1 MSYDKFMLYRKL
13 EELDVELVTMKNY
26 VNNASSPISINY
38 DLLSKIF
45 WTDDGGFLDN
55 EYDEVVNYWNRA
67 WRSLCDNKG
76 VAFHLGDGY
85 VQVGL
90 LDITDFDNVDK
101 TMSNILSRA
110 LGDKRRF
117 LRYENLKDLSRLNL
131 NKLHENGVTY
141 RIIDDAINYINNSI
155 TSELK
160 VVSDVRSSIWKDA
173 RTSDMIDFFAKELF
187 DAYKWAYDD
196 VVKDLEE
203 LVQNP
208 KTHTIAQELLD
219 ELNDGFFGIWY
230 NKTIKNNQLLSRISE
245 IAEIRNQL
253 MRKLSE

>member
-13 EELDVELVTMKNY
+13 EELDVELVKMKNY
-26 VNNASSPISINY
+26 VNNASSPIIINY

-45 WTDDGGFLDN
+45 KTDDGGFLDN

-67 WRSLCDNKG
+67 WRSRCDNKG
-76 VAFHLGDGY
+76 VAFYLGDGY
-85 VQVGL
+85 VRVGL

-131 NKLHENGVTY
+131 KKLHENGVTY
-141 RIIDDAINYINNSI
+141 NVINDVINYINNLT

-208 KTHTIAQELLD
+208 KTQTPAKELLD
-219 ELNDGFFGIWY
+219 ELHDGFFGIWY
-230 NKTIKNNQLLSRISE
+230 NKTIKNNQSLGRISE
-245 IAEIRNQL
+245 MAETRN
-253 MRKLSE
+253 KLKRLLD